1 MPTISDRQRVEALEA
16 ERAELLV
23 EAERVISAAE
33 ESGSRQTAEEHAALV
48 RAFARSR
55 RSTASAKASAA
66 QDPQEARRSYR

>member
-33 ESGSRQTAEEHAALV
+33 ESGSRQTAHDSPLG
-48 RAFARSR
+48 
-55 RSTASAKASAA
+55 
-66 QDPQEARRSYR
+66 